1 MKQKLHE
8 IKERVKDKKWAP
20 AFNAIHTFLYTPN
33 EVTHKGGT
41 HVKAADDLKANHEYG
56 YYVIG
61 SVFTFRNL

>member
-41 HVKAADDLKANHEYG
+41 HVKAVDDLKQSCTHSTAQ
-56 YYVIG
+56 
-61 SVFTFRNL
+61 